1 MILRPF
7 FVLLLAVA
15 LSACGMFGKRGDG
28 GGSDAQRIRA
38 QLDEQVAAWN
48 RGDIP
53 GFMAGYWKSKQLR
66 FASGDSVT
74 TGWNETLARYQSR
87 YGDKAAMGRLE
98 FSAIEIELVDDEHA
112 YAFGRWKLVRAKDA
126 PHGLFTLILRKVK
139 GEWRIVH
146 DHTSTG

>member
-1 MILRPF
+1 MAFRGMGA
-7 FVLLLAVA
+7 VLLA
-15 LSACGMFGKRGDG
+15 LLLGACSMVRGKVG
-28 GGSDAQRIRA
+28 GGLNEEDSIRA
-38 QLDEQVAAWN
+38 LLAAQTAAWN
-48 RGDIP
+48 HGDVP
-53 GFMAGYWKSKQLR
+53 GFMHGYWNDAKLR

-74 TGWNETLARYQSR
+74 TGWKETLARYQSR

-98 FSAIEIELVDDEHA
+98 FSAVEVEVIDADHA

-146 DHTSTG
+146 DHTSTA